1 MEQTPHEET
10 RFMHMEIGPKQCE
23 MGQEEQAPELEE
35 AAGHHEIAL
44 SFR

>member
-1 MEQTPHEET
+1 VLFLFAVEL
-10 RFMHMEIGPKQCE
+10 
-23 MGQEEQAPELEE
+23 GQVEKASELEE